1 MQSYEYMMNV
11 CEQVELEERNEDILS
26 LRLSRGSS
34 VFVKENQI

>member
-26 LRLSRGSS
+26 LRLSHESS
-34 VFVKENQI
+34 VLVKENQI